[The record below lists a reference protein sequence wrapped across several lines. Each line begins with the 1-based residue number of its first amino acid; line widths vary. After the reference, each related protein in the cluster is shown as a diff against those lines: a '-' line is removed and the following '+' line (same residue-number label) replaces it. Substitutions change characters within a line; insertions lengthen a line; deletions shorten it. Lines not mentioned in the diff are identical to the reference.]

1 MEGLMPSTRETIL
14 ARLFAALQLQL
25 VPRLVDLRRNDVL
38 PTRISPHGLV
48 ILRDGDPGEPEFSFS
63 PLRYHYEHR
72 AEIEAF
78 VQSGSD
84 REALFDD
91 LCQSIGAAVVADRT
105 LGGLCD
111 WVEAEAP
118 QPDDTP
124 LEGAVTYRAAVIGV
138 RLHYAT
144 PDPLI

>member
-1 MEGLMPSTRETIL
+1 MPSTRETIL
-14 ARLFAALQLQL
+14 ARLYTALDLQLT
-25 VPRLVDLRRNDVL
+25 PRLVDLRRNDVL
-38 PTRISPHGLV
+38 PTRIHPQGLV
-48 ILRDGDPGEPEFSFS
+48 ILRDGDPGEPETSFS
-63 PLRYHYEHR
+63 PLLYHYEHR
-72 AEIEAF
+72 AQIEVF
-78 VQSGSD
+78 VQPGQD
-84 REALFDD
+84 REGLFDT

-118 QPDDTP
+118 APDDTP
-124 LEGAVTYRAAVIGV
+124 VEGGVTFRAAIIGV

>member
-1 MEGLMPSTRETIL
+1 MPSTRETIL
-14 ARLFAALQLQL
+14 ARLYEALDLQLTPQ
-25 VPRLVDLRRNDVL
+25 LVDLRRNDVL
-38 PTRISPHGLV
+38 PTKISPRGLV
-48 ILRDGDPGEPEFSFS
+48 ILRDGDPGDPETTMS
-63 PLRYHYEHR
+63 PLLYHFQHR
-72 AEIEAF
+72 AEIEVF

-84 REALFDD
+84 RETLFDT

-118 QPDDTP
+118 APDDTP
-124 LEGAVTYRAAVIGV
+124 QEGALTYRAAVIGV

>member
-1 MEGLMPSTRETIL
+1 MPSIRETIL
-14 ARLFAALQLQL
+14 TRLYAALTLQL
-25 VPRLVDLRRNDVL
+25 AALHVDLRRNEVL
-38 PTRISPHGLV
+38 PTKISPHGLV
-48 ILRDGDPGEPEFSFS
+48 ILRDGDPGEPEYSMS

-72 AEIEAF
+72 AEIEVF
-78 VQSGSD
+78 VQSGSG
-84 REALFDD
+84 REVLFDT

-105 LGGLCD
+105 LGNLCD

-118 QPDDTP
+118 TPDDTP
-124 LEGAVTYRAAVIGV
+124 VEGGVTYRAAVIGV